1 MKAREA
7 AQAGALEFTGN
18 LGDVMKESIRIAST
32 YAKVFIEQ
40 NEKVPIFFSN
50 SCDYS
55 LELFFTF
62 STTKN
67 NMYYVF
73 TSKFEEKKVRVRA

>member
-7 AQAGALEFTGN
+7 NQGGALEFTGN

-40 NEKVPIFFSN
+40 NEKVIFP
-50 SCDYS
+50 Y
-55 LELFFTF
+55 L
-62 STTKN
+62 
-67 NMYYVF
+67 
-73 TSKFEEKKVRVRA
+73 